1 MFFSSIKG
9 VNRLRSEGMS
19 NIYLKVTIEKKLCS
33 QKFDFLNLKNVWL
46 LQFTQI
52 SFNSKIKLGI
62 VFLLQ
67 LKN

>member
-33 QKFDFLNLKNVWL
+33 QKFDFLNLKNADSRRYHL
-46 LQFTQI
+46 IL
-52 SFNSKIKLGI
+52 KL
-62 VFLLQ
+62 
-67 LKN
+67 N